1 MKSLCTSLAS
11 VVLAISLLATSLAFA
26 DAIQPISGAPVQT
39 KMLTSGVTTNT
50 TSALVKNIPNGAKT
64 FFGEV
69 VCSSGTCTQTQA
81 IFGTLYSTAI
91 NGVLLCTITLSATTR
106 AQDGCASTMAAYPNV
121 YVTTTNTTGT
131 AATGAIY
138 VLY

>member
-1 MKSLCTSLAS
+1 MNALR
-11 VVLAISLLATSLAFA
+11 VSLLSACALVLLSASLVFA
-26 DAIQPISGAPVQT
+26 DAIQPIAGAPVQT
-39 KMLTSGVTTNT
+39 KVLTSGVTTNT

-69 VCSSGTCTQTQA
+69 ACSSGTCTQTQA
-81 IFGTLYSTAI
+81 IFGTLYATAI

-106 AQDGCASTMAAYPNV
+106 AQDACPAVTAAFPNV
-121 YVTTTNTTGT
+121 YVITTNTTGT